1 MGKGRKTLVL
11 VIAKLR
17 KKYTLKALLNYTKL
31 AKSTY
36 YDALKKLSRED
47 KYKGLKTLIHN
58 ICNKNHGRYGYR
70 RVTMQ
75 LHKQG
80 IKINHKVVMR
90 LMKEENL
97 TCKVRAKKYKSYRGQ
112 EGKVAKNILNRN
124 FKAEKPIE
132 CNGNTLILC
141 ALLDN
146 EVRSQQIQEAR
157 ESEQIPV
164 TGTVEQNDSTDA
176 KVEQIPAAQKEDYGV
191 ADFNSK
197 YQPDASY
204 DLKGV
209 DSDISK
215 LDVEKALS
223 DLKKDQVLQQYQFF
237 VGDDAFASTEKLKQ
251 VREEENFW
259 L

>member
-1 MGKGRKTLVL
+1 MNISGIRTG
-11 VIAKLR
+11 AGF
-17 KKYTLKALLNYTKL
+17 
-31 AKSTY
+31 
-36 YDALKKLSRED
+36 YDYNS
-47 KYKGLKTLIHN
+47 
-58 ICNKNHGRYGYR
+58 
-70 RVTMQ
+70 
-75 LHKQG
+75 
-80 IKINHKVVMR
+80 IKI
-90 LMKEENL
+90 
-97 TCKVRAKKYKSYRGQ
+97 
-112 EGKVAKNILNRN
+112 
-124 FKAEKPIE
+124 
-132 CNGNTLILC
+132 
-141 ALLDN
+141 N

-191 ADFNSK
+191 ADFNAK

-251 VREEENFW
+251 EIISKLDAKGFPPHLNLQDQGRFFVGYYHQRQDLFMSKENKEME
-259 L
+259 

>member
-1 MGKGRKTLVL
+1 MNISGIRTG
-11 VIAKLR
+11 AGF
-17 KKYTLKALLNYTKL
+17 
-31 AKSTY
+31 
-36 YDALKKLSRED
+36 YDYNS
-47 KYKGLKTLIHN
+47 
-58 ICNKNHGRYGYR
+58 
-70 RVTMQ
+70 
-75 LHKQG
+75 
-80 IKINHKVVMR
+80 IKI
-90 LMKEENL
+90 
-97 TCKVRAKKYKSYRGQ
+97 
-112 EGKVAKNILNRN
+112 
-124 FKAEKPIE
+124 
-132 CNGNTLILC
+132 
-141 ALLDN
+141 N

-191 ADFNSK
+191 ADFNAK

-215 LDVEKALS
+215 LDVEK
-223 DLKKDQVLQQYQFF
+223 VLQQYQFF
-237 VGDDAFASTEKLKQ
+237 VGDDAFTSTEKLKQ

>member
-1 MGKGRKTLVL
+1 MNISGIRTG
-11 VIAKLR
+11 AGF
-17 KKYTLKALLNYTKL
+17 
-31 AKSTY
+31 
-36 YDALKKLSRED
+36 YDYNS
-47 KYKGLKTLIHN
+47 
-58 ICNKNHGRYGYR
+58 
-70 RVTMQ
+70 
-75 LHKQG
+75 
-80 IKINHKVVMR
+80 IKI
-90 LMKEENL
+90 
-97 TCKVRAKKYKSYRGQ
+97 
-112 EGKVAKNILNRN
+112 
-124 FKAEKPIE
+124 
-132 CNGNTLILC
+132 
-141 ALLDN
+141 N

-176 KVEQIPAAQKEDYGV
+176 KVEQILAAQKEDYGV

-204 DLKGV
+204 DLKG
-209 DSDISK
+209 
-215 LDVEKALS
+215 VEKALS

>member
-1 MGKGRKTLVL
+1 MNISGIRTG
-11 VIAKLR
+11 AGF
-17 KKYTLKALLNYTKL
+17 
-31 AKSTY
+31 
-36 YDALKKLSRED
+36 YDYNS
-47 KYKGLKTLIHN
+47 
-58 ICNKNHGRYGYR
+58 
-70 RVTMQ
+70 
-75 LHKQG
+75 
-80 IKINHKVVMR
+80 IKI
-90 LMKEENL
+90 
-97 TCKVRAKKYKSYRGQ
+97 
-112 EGKVAKNILNRN
+112 
-124 FKAEKPIE
+124 
-132 CNGNTLILC
+132 
-141 ALLDN
+141 N

-176 KVEQIPAAQKEDYGV
+176 
-191 ADFNSK
+191 K

>member
-1 MGKGRKTLVL
+1 MNISGIRTG
-11 VIAKLR
+11 AGF
-17 KKYTLKALLNYTKL
+17 
-31 AKSTY
+31 
-36 YDALKKLSRED
+36 YDYNS
-47 KYKGLKTLIHN
+47 
-58 ICNKNHGRYGYR
+58 
-70 RVTMQ
+70 
-75 LHKQG
+75 
-80 IKINHKVVMR
+80 IKI
-90 LMKEENL
+90 
-97 TCKVRAKKYKSYRGQ
+97 
-112 EGKVAKNILNRN
+112 
-124 FKAEKPIE
+124 
-132 CNGNTLILC
+132 
-141 ALLDN
+141 N

-176 KVEQIPAAQKEDYGV
+176 KVDYGV

>member
-1 MGKGRKTLVL
+1 MNISGIRTG
-11 VIAKLR
+11 AGF
-17 KKYTLKALLNYTKL
+17 
-31 AKSTY
+31 
-36 YDALKKLSRED
+36 YDYNS
-47 KYKGLKTLIHN
+47 
-58 ICNKNHGRYGYR
+58 
-70 RVTMQ
+70 
-75 LHKQG
+75 
-80 IKINHKVVMR
+80 IKI
-90 LMKEENL
+90 
-97 TCKVRAKKYKSYRGQ
+97 
-112 EGKVAKNILNRN
+112 
-124 FKAEKPIE
+124 
-132 CNGNTLILC
+132 
-141 ALLDN
+141 N

-176 KVEQIPAAQKEDYGV
+176 NVEQIPAAQKEDYGV
-191 ADFNSK
+191 ADFNAK

-237 VGDDAFASTEKLKQ
+237 VGDDAFTSTEKLKQ

>member
-1 MGKGRKTLVL
+1 MNISGIRTG
-11 VIAKLR
+11 AGF
-17 KKYTLKALLNYTKL
+17 
-31 AKSTY
+31 
-36 YDALKKLSRED
+36 YDYNS
-47 KYKGLKTLIHN
+47 
-58 ICNKNHGRYGYR
+58 
-70 RVTMQ
+70 
-75 LHKQG
+75 
-80 IKINHKVVMR
+80 IKI
-90 LMKEENL
+90 
-97 TCKVRAKKYKSYRGQ
+97 
-112 EGKVAKNILNRN
+112 
-124 FKAEKPIE
+124 
-132 CNGNTLILC
+132 
-141 ALLDN
+141 N
-146 EVRSQQIQEAR
+146 EVRSQQIQ
-157 ESEQIPV
+157 
-164 TGTVEQNDSTDA
+164 
-176 KVEQIPAAQKEDYGV
+176 VEQIPAAQKEDYGV

>member
-1 MGKGRKTLVL
+1 MKFE
-11 VIAKLR
+11 A
-17 KKYTLKALLNYTKL
+17 
-31 AKSTY
+31 
-36 YDALKKLSRED
+36 SRF
-47 KYKGLKTLIHN
+47 
-58 ICNKNHGRYGYR
+58 R
-70 RVTMQ
+70 
-75 LHKQG
+75 
-80 IKINHKVVMR
+80 
-90 LMKEENL
+90 
-97 TCKVRAKKYKSYRGQ
+97 
-112 EGKVAKNILNRN
+112 
-124 FKAEKPIE
+124 
-132 CNGNTLILC
+132 
-141 ALLDN
+141 
-146 EVRSQQIQEAR
+146 EAR

-176 KVEQIPAAQKEDYGV
+176 KVEQIPAAQKEDHGV
-191 ADFNSK
+191 ADFNAK

-223 DLKKDQVLQQYQFF
+223 DLKKDQVLQKQYQFF